1 MIIMA
6 STKAPLVSAVI
17 PSWNGLELLKD
28 SLPAAFLA
36 LEQSGYRYEV
46 IVIDDGS
53 TDDTEQWLRRRWKSV
68 RSIRLPYNQGYAVA
82 VNTGVEKCRGEYI
95 WLLNNDLL
103 PSSDSVAPLLE
114 ALAEADVFCATMR
127 LITRD
132 SVETGV
138 PKVSIVRNQLFFRQE
153 NVTDRTGN
161 IDVFYGGGGSS
172 LFKRRELGLLGGLS
186 LDYRPF
192 YFEDVDLGWR
202 AWQRGWRSVY
212 VSRSAGFHK
221 LSGTIGKNFDRSYV
235 NGILEKN
242 RMVLHIRNLDNDG
255 VRPYLRTLAARAV
268 KHTIGGDIRFG
279 LDALGASAM
288 HYAKRRELIN
298 ARVWSDKE
306 ILQRCDAHFV

>member
-1 MIIMA
+1 MIIMV

-17 PSWNGLELLKD
+17 PSWNGLELLKE

-36 LEQSGYRYEV
+36 LEQSGYRHEV

-53 TDDTEQWLRRRWKSV
+53 SDDTQEWLRHQWKSV
-68 RSIRLPYNQGYAVA
+68 RSVRLPHNQGFAVA
-82 VNTGVEKCRGEYI
+82 VNTGVAKCRGEYV
-95 WLLNNDLL
+95 WFLNNDLI
-103 PSSDSVAPLLE
+103 PFQDSVAPLVQ
-114 ALAEADVFCATMR
+114 ALAEDDVFCATMR
-127 LITRD
+127 LITRG
-132 SVETGV
+132 SVETGA

-153 NVTDRTGN
+153 NVTDRAGN
-161 IDVFYGGGGSS
+161 IDIFYGGGGSS
-172 LFKRRELGLLGGLS
+172 LFKRHELGVLGGLS

-212 VSRSAGFHK
+212 VSRSAGVHK

-255 VRPYLRTLAARAV
+255 LRPYLRTLAARAV
-268 KHTIGGDIRFG
+268 KHAMGGDVRFG
-279 LDALGASAM
+279 LDALGASAT
-288 HYAKRRELIN
+288 HYVKRRELIS
-298 ARVWSDKE
+298 ARVLSDKE
-306 ILQRCDAHFV
+306 ILERCDAQFT